1 MFPLV
6 IPETLGL
13 FVNTLTSD
21 EKDSLLNRDNS
32 PQAIQMRLFQK
43 QKLFSQCLGLF
54 LKSTSSF
61 GQFEERD
68 DPHTLCISKSTDCKR
83 CG

>member
-1 MFPLV
+1 MSPLV
-6 IPETLGL
+6 ISETLGL

-32 PQAIQMRLFQK
+32 PQAIQMQLFQK

-54 LKSTSSF
+54 LKSTSNF

-68 DPHTLCISKSTDCKR
+68 GPHTLCISKSTDCKR